1 MNKLFRAFKCLIINN
16 IRFIFIKIFHFNSFK
31 FSFKNL
37 ISPSTIIDIQGKG
50 KLTLGKMVRTKNNC
64 SIEVRDDG
72 IIEIGNNVFMNN
84 NVQITAH
91 KKLTIKE
98 NTYIGPNVVIVD
110 HDHLF
115 SKDGI
120 KPKEFK
126 CKEVNIGKNVWIGA
140 NVVILKGTRIGDNSI
155 IGAGSIVSGEIDGSS
170 IMIQK
175 KEISIKNIE

>member
-1 MNKLFRAFKCLIINN
+1 MNKLIRAFKCLIINN
-16 IRFIFIKIFHFNSFK
+16 IRFVIIKIFHFNSFK
-31 FSFKNL
+31 FNLKNL

-50 KLTLGKMVRTKNNC
+50 KIKLGKMVRTKNNC

-110 HDHLF
+110 HDHMF

-126 CKEVNIGKNVWIGA
+126 CEDVYIEKNVWIGA
-140 NVVILKGTRIGDNSI
+140 NVVILKGVRVGENSI
-155 IGAGSIVSGEIDGSS
+155 IGAGSIVTKSIDSNSIFLQNRINRIIEI
-170 IMIQK
+170 K
-175 KEISIKNIE
+175 